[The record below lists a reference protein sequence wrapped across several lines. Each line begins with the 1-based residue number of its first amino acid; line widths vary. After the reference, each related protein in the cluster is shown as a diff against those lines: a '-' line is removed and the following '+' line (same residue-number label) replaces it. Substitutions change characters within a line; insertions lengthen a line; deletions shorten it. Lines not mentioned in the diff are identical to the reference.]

1 MDRIYQERI
10 VAPNYRVGHA
20 ANYRAGHTPN
30 NTSRRRMKCLQYRQ
44 ESSVSGYGT
53 LKSRDTVG
61 CGPPMVETPMKSYDC
76 FEPHVTSTRNNSCI
90 MYPAHSDP
98 IRRGSDSSAD
108 ICPIA
113 PPCSVDG
120 ENEDEYSDDVF
131 EDEPLPAIPPSL
143 ELQYFNCQLCDQVF
157 YRRESLNNHLERH
170 MLDMKSRDQ
179 KVTRHECKDCG
190 KVYKEKAKLNMHRV
204 KRHKLNMEII
214 MVL

>member
-10 VAPNYRVGHA
+10 VAPNYR
-20 ANYRAGHTPN
+20 AGYTPN
-30 NTSRRRMKCLQYRQ
+30 NTRKRTKCMQYRQ

-53 LKSRDTVG
+53 MKSRD
-61 CGPPMVETPMKSYDC
+61 VETPIKPYDC

-90 MYPAHSDP
+90 MYPIDP
-98 IRRGSDSSAD
+98 IQIDPINRHGSDSSAD
-108 ICPIA
+108 MQCPIA

-157 YRRESLNNHLERH
+157 YRRESLNNHLECH

-179 KVTRHECKDCG
+179 KNSKISKESRRYECQDCG

>member
-10 VAPNYRVGHA
+10 VAPNYSGSQI
-20 ANYRAGHTPN
+20 RAGYTPN
-30 NTSRRRMKCLQYRQ
+30 NTSSRRRKCMQYHRQ

-53 LKSRDTVG
+53 MKSRDI
-61 CGPPMVETPMKSYDC
+61 ETPIKSYDC

-90 MYPAHSDP
+90 MYPNAKISNQ
-98 IRRGSDSSAD
+98 RCMTRGSDSSAD
-108 ICPIA
+108 IPIA

-157 YRRESLNNHLERH
+157 YRRESLNNHLECH
-170 MLDMKSRDQ
+170 MLDMKSSRDQ
-179 KVTRHECKDCG
+179 KSTESRRFECQDCG
-190 KVYKEKAKLNMHRV
+190 KVYKEKAKLNLHRV
-204 KRHKLNMEII
+204 KRHKLAENMEII